1 MELLLCKNMIKFPYL
16 TLVKC
21 HEHVHPFVIS
31 FADEDF
37 FFIRIIVW
45 IFLTIL
51 QVQVNQQN
59 KLMKRELLIFRYYQL
74 YVKTSNVFFNSGR
87 NTNPCFLLLIS
98 LLDRS

>member
-37 FFIRIIVW
+37 FIIRIIVW

-51 QVQVNQQN
+51 QVQV
-59 KLMKRELLIFRYYQL
+59 KRELLIFRYYQL